1 MSSSTSVKRIRYASL
16 DEYWPAVRARAFASE
31 VRSLGG
37 GPGFTTPRR
46 LTYAKNME
54 ILAEWAKVPVNHM
67 PWLNPITFAERL
79 CSAAFSDP
87 AYLTKIMGK
96 STYSK
101 MLYFTNCST
110 NILPTPRPKPVYLGT
125 YAAPAPVD
133 PVEQFIEWSRRQP
146 LAPSPAPTSHNLAE
160 VLRAEG
166 KRLDALSEEEYEE
179 EQEEEQ
185 VSPAVR
191 IERAENKAEALERQ
205 FQALEAM
212 WMSAM
217 ARAEEAEEQVC
228 QLKKE
233 VAQVHLADMIA
244 RDATAHA
251 NLAERNFVRLQHAI
265 STVLYDADN
274 VYHTKIYDEYHRA
287 SASA

>member
-1 MSSSTSVKRIRYASL
+1 MSSIRYASL
-16 DEYWPAVRARAFASE
+16 DEYWPAVRARAFAAE

-54 ILAEWAKVPVNHM
+54 ILAEWAKVPVSSM
-67 PWLNPITFAERL
+67 PWVNPITFAERL
-79 CSAAFSDP
+79 CSAAFSNP

-96 STYSK
+96 STYSS

-110 NILPTPRPKPVYLGT
+110 NILPEPRPK
-125 YAAPAPVD
+125 PVD

-146 LAPSPAPTSHNLAE
+146 LAPSPAPPSHNLAE

-217 ARAEEAEEQVC
+217 ARAEEAEDQVC

-244 RDATAHA
+244 RDATARA
-251 NLAERNFVRLQHAI
+251 NLAERNFLLGQQRATNAESNFVRLQKAI
-265 STVLYDADN
+265 STVLYDADH
-274 VYHTKIYDEYHRA
+274 VYHTKIYDEYERT
-287 SASA
+287 ST